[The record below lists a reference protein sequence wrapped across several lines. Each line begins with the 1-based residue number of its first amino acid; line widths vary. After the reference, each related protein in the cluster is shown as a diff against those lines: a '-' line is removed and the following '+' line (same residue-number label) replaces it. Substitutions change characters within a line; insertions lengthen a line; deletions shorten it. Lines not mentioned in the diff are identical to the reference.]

1 MFIKDRIKLLS
12 HAEYCLSKYDN
23 YGAEIKKVKDLQ
35 VQLKLQQIVLYEF
48 SEKDKG
54 NSELEVLKFGIVGRS
69 DLKVICW

>member
-54 NSELEVLKFGIVGRS
+54 N
-69 DLKVICW
+69 